1 MTKPAIITSIP
12 RPHPLIPGTLVKRYK
27 RFLSDVQLD
36 SGEIVVTHCVNTGA
50 MEGLTR
56 PGIRVWLSPADN
68 PARKLQYTWEL
79 AEVDGRTWGVNTS
92 LPNKLVGHLLKQRH
106 LPWLSH
112 WHCHQSEKKYGE
124 KSRVDFWLCDHDPAP
139 DNPPVTLS
147 SSRKTSA
154 TPAPTI
160 TRQHFLEIK
169 NCHLIYPD
177 DIAYFPD
184 CKSERATA
192 HLRELIHCTAQPDTS
207 AEVLFVV
214 QVPGATAVR
223 PSDLHDPAFAATAR
237 EASRAGVKFSA
248 IGVDHNSAAINIYG
262 PIPVDLEPYS
272 TVPHHLWR
280 EKTLTS

>member
-1 MTKPAIITSIP
+1 MTLHPVITSIP
-12 RPHPLIPGTLVKRYK
+12 RPQPLIPGTLVKRYK
-27 RFLSDVQLD
+27 RFLADIQLD
-36 SGEIVVTHCVNTGA
+36 SGEIVVAHCVNTGA

-56 PGIRVWLSPADN
+56 PGIRVWLSPANN

-92 LPNKLVGHLLKQRH
+92 LPNKLVGHLLKQQQ
-106 LPWLSH
+106 LPWLAH

-124 KSRVDFWLCDHDPAP
+124 KSRVDFWLCNYDPAP
-139 DNPPVTLS
+139 DNQPVTLTA
-147 SSRKTSA
+147 SRKPKIL
-154 TPAPTI
+154 PAI

-184 CKSERATA
+184 CTSQRATA
-192 HLRELIHCTAQPDTS
+192 HLRELIQCTTLADTS

-237 EASRAGVKFSA
+237 EASRAG
-248 IGVDHNSAAINIYG
+248 GRY
-262 PIPVDLEPYS
+262 
-272 TVPHHLWR
+272 R
-280 EKTLTS
+280 